1 MAIKVIIERRS
12 IPGNELKL
20 NDLLTQLR
28 SKAMHA
34 KGYIT
39 GETLRSVDD
48 STICVVISTWDTLED
63 WKAWFDNK
71 NRKELQAKIDDLL
84 RAPSQSRVFSYY

>member
-1 MAIKVIIERRS
+1 MAIKVIIERKS
-12 IPGNELKL
+12 IPGNEPQL
-20 NDLLTQLR
+20 NELLMQLR

-48 STICVVISTWDTLED
+48 SHFCIVISTWDNLD
-63 WKAWFDNK
+63 CWKAIPCLK
-71 NRKELQAKIDDLL
+71 SA
-84 RAPSQSRVFSYY
+84 